1 MIEWFDN
8 HCHLSENTEEEIL
21 KARKALV
28 VGFINVGTD
37 FETSCEAIEKARI
50 LPDVWATAGVHPH
63 EAKKGIEGIEGQGLP
78 NIEPTPNNAGMMEG
92 MLYDMYDTFLP
103 KLDEFHGYPKE
114 CNRKVMDLNA
124 HDFHTVRGIVYFA
137 QPDRIGDKLK
147 PSKALMKLF
156 RKSRKEMTMLY
167 FARLMNTRT
176 CD

>member
-1 MIEWFDN
+1 MSEKISVFAYNELINEDYFKEKGFEYIDKVTVT
-8 HCHLSENTEEEIL
+8 LS
-21 KARKALV
+21 AQ
-28 VGFINVGTD
+28 
-37 FETSCEAIEKARI
+37 RI
-50 LPDVWATAGVHPH
+50 VFNRLPL
-63 EAKKGIEGIEGQGLP
+63 EGESIEGQGLP

-92 MLYDMYDTFLP
+92 MLYDMHDTFLP
-103 KLDEFHGYPKE
+103 KLDELHGYPKE

>member
-1 MIEWFDN
+1 MSEKISVFAYNELINEDYFKEKGFEYIDKVTVT
-8 HCHLSENTEEEIL
+8 LSAQRMVFSRLPL
-21 KARKALV
+21 K
-28 VGFINVGTD
+28 G
-37 FETSCEAIEKARI
+37 
-50 LPDVWATAGVHPH
+50 
-63 EAKKGIEGIEGQGLP
+63 EGIEGQGLP

-156 RKSRKEMTMLY
+156 KKSRKEMTMLY

>member
-1 MIEWFDN
+1 MSEKISVFAYNELINEDYFKEKGFEYIDKVTVT
-8 HCHLSENTEEEIL
+8 LSAQRMVFN
-21 KARKALV
+21 R
-28 VGFINVGTD
+28 
-37 FETSCEAIEKARI
+37 
-50 LPDVWATAGVHPH
+50 LPLEG
-63 EAKKGIEGIEGQGLP
+63 EGIEGQGLP

-103 KLDEFHGYPKE
+103 KLDAFHGYPKE

-137 QPDRIGDKLK
+137 QPDRIGDKLN

-156 RKSRKEMTMLY
+156 KKSRKEMTMLY

>member
-1 MIEWFDN
+1 MSEKISIFAYNELINEDYFKEKGFEYIDKVTVT
-8 HCHLSENTEEEIL
+8 LSAQRIVFNRLPL
-21 KARKALV
+21 K
-28 VGFINVGTD
+28 G
-37 FETSCEAIEKARI
+37 
-50 LPDVWATAGVHPH
+50 
-63 EAKKGIEGIEGQGLP
+63 EGIEGQGLP

-137 QPDRIGDKLK
+137 QPDRIGYKLN
-147 PSKALMKLF
+147 PSKALMKLLK
-156 RKSRKEMTMLY
+156 KSRKEMTMLY

>member
-1 MIEWFDN
+1 MPEKISVFAYNELINEDYFKEKGFEYIDKVTVT
-8 HCHLSENTEEEIL
+8 LS
-21 KARKALV
+21 AQ
-28 VGFINVGTD
+28 
-37 FETSCEAIEKARI
+37 RI
-50 LPDVWATAGVHPH
+50 VFNRLPLEG
-63 EAKKGIEGIEGQGLP
+63 EGIEGQGLP

-137 QPDRIGDKLK
+137 QPERIRDKLK

>member
-1 MIEWFDN
+1 MPEKISVFAYNELINEDYFKEKGFEYIDKVTVT
-8 HCHLSENTEEEIL
+8 LS
-21 KARKALV
+21 AQ
-28 VGFINVGTD
+28 
-37 FETSCEAIEKARI
+37 RI
-50 LPDVWATAGVHPH
+50 VFNRLPLEG
-63 EAKKGIEGIEGQGLP
+63 EGIEGQGLP

-92 MLYDMYDTFLP
+92 MLYNMYDTFLP
-103 KLDEFHGYPKE
+103 KLDAFHGYPKE

-147 PSKALMKLF
+147 PSKSLMKLF

>member
-1 MIEWFDN
+1 MSDTINFFAYNELMNEANFKKNGLEYIERITVT
-8 HCHLSENTEEEIL
+8 LSAWRIVFNKL
-21 KARKALV
+21 P
-28 VGFINVGTD
+28 VGKD
-37 FETSCEAIEKARI
+37 A
-50 LPDVWATAGVHPH
+50 P
-63 EAKKGIEGIEGQGLP
+63 EGLGLP

-92 MLYDMYDTFLP
+92 MLYDMHDTFLP

-137 QPDRIGDKLK
+137 QPDKIGDKLK

-156 RKSRKEMTMLY
+156 RKSKKEMTMLY

>member
-1 MIEWFDN
+1 MSEKISVFAYNELINEDYFKEKGFEYIDKVTVT
-8 HCHLSENTEEEIL
+8 LS
-21 KARKALV
+21 AQ
-28 VGFINVGTD
+28 
-37 FETSCEAIEKARI
+37 RI
-50 LPDVWATAGVHPH
+50 VFNRLPLEG
-63 EAKKGIEGIEGQGLP
+63 EGIEGQGLS

-137 QPDRIGDKLK
+137 QPDRIEDKLK

>member
-1 MIEWFDN
+1 MSEKISVFAYNELINEDYFKEKGFEYIDRVTVT
-8 HCHLSENTEEEIL
+8 LS
-21 KARKALV
+21 AQ
-28 VGFINVGTD
+28 
-37 FETSCEAIEKARI
+37 RI
-50 LPDVWATAGVHPH
+50 VFNRLPLEG
-63 EAKKGIEGIEGQGLP
+63 EGIEGQGLP

-103 KLDEFHGYPKE
+103 KLDAFHSYPKE

>member
-1 MIEWFDN
+1 MPEKISVFAYNELINEDYFKEKGFEYIDRVTVT
-8 HCHLSENTEEEIL
+8 LS
-21 KARKALV
+21 AQ
-28 VGFINVGTD
+28 
-37 FETSCEAIEKARI
+37 RI
-50 LPDVWATAGVHPH
+50 VFNRLPLEG
-63 EAKKGIEGIEGQGLP
+63 EGIEGQGLP

-137 QPDRIGDKLK
+137 QPERIRDKLK

-167 FARLMNTRT
+167 FSRLMNTRT

>member
-1 MIEWFDN
+1 MSEKISVFLYNELINEDYFKEKGFEYIDRVTVT
-8 HCHLSENTEEEIL
+8 LS
-21 KARKALV
+21 AQ
-28 VGFINVGTD
+28 
-37 FETSCEAIEKARI
+37 RI
-50 LPDVWATAGVHPH
+50 VFNRLPLEG
-63 EAKKGIEGIEGQGLP
+63 EGIKGQGLP

-124 HDFHTVRGIVYFA
+124 HDFHTVRGIVYFS
-137 QPDRIGDKLK
+137 QPDKIEEKLK
-147 PSKALMKLF
+147 PSKELMKLF
-156 RKSRKEMTMLY
+156 RKSRKEFSMLY

>member
-1 MIEWFDN
+1 MSEKISVFAYNELINEDYFKEKGFEYIDKVTVT
-8 HCHLSENTEEEIL
+8 LS
-21 KARKALV
+21 AQ
-28 VGFINVGTD
+28 
-37 FETSCEAIEKARI
+37 RI
-50 LPDVWATAGVHPH
+50 VFNRLPLED
-63 EAKKGIEGIEGQGLP
+63 EGIEGQGLP

-137 QPDRIGDKLK
+137 QPDRIGDKLN

-156 RKSRKEMTMLY
+156 KKSRKEMTMLY

>member
-1 MIEWFDN
+1 MSEKISVFAYNELINEDYFKEKGFEYIDKVTVT
-8 HCHLSENTEEEIL
+8 LS
-21 KARKALV
+21 AQ
-28 VGFINVGTD
+28 
-37 FETSCEAIEKARI
+37 RI
-50 LPDVWATAGVHPH
+50 VFNRLPLEG
-63 EAKKGIEGIEGQGLP
+63 EGIEGQGLP

-114 CNRKVMDLNA
+114 CTRKVMDLNA

-137 QPDRIGDKLK
+137 QPDRTGDKLK

-156 RKSRKEMTMLY
+156 KQSRKEMTMLY